1 MPAIRN
7 LPYKRC
13 EWRSPKCKQTWTKW
27 LCTARRRAYCVCQ
40 QFKHGRTRKHNSLSL
55 YTRWQ
60 RPCAGADLYHCSII
74 HSKIRSTSVEN
85 RACTAVKLNQEKSVL
100 SCVHNLVSLAV
111 YSKRSVH
118 VLIIRV
124 HVENCACTAS
134 ACSVGLERKISACV
148 ACSTISL
155 RSLLRCTSGGAQH
168 NTIKLWLSLVII
180 DVTLFSTICGDDKI
194 DLTWEKS
201 GVTFHRK
208 CNSACHSPFVE
219 CDDKVGKSGVSSRM

>member
-111 YSKRSVH
+111 YCKRSVP
-118 VLIIRV
+118 VFTYVCMSKTV
-124 HVENCACTAS
+124 HALHLHAALDS
-134 ACSVGLERKISACV
+134 R
-148 ACSTISL
+148 
-155 RSLLRCTSGGAQH
+155 
-168 NTIKLWLSLVII
+168 
-180 DVTLFSTICGDDKI
+180 
-194 DLTWEKS
+194 EKS
-201 GVTFHRK
+201 RRVSLAPQ
-208 CNSACHSPFVE
+208 SASGPC
-219 CDDKVGKSGVSSRM
+219 SGVHRGVRSTTP